1 MPAAERNA
9 PIMLKSAFATILALS
24 VCIALG
30 AQQSGQPA
38 MPPNHPQ
45 IKPQLP
51 QGHPPINPTVPEL
64 QPPPDPNPDD
74 VKSVDA
80 IIKAY
85 YASVS
90 GPKGQERDWKRLRS
104 LMLPEVHFLTTR
116 PLDNAAMP
124 MILSLDQFVEV
135 NKTYFE
141 KGGYFEDEISRK
153 VDNFGNVAQAFST
166 YESRHARSDAQPYSR
181 GINSIQLLND
191 GRRWYIASV
200 MWDFERQGTNPIPPQ
215 YLPTSAG
222 DKP

>member
-1 MPAAERNA
+1 
-9 PIMLKSAFATILALS
+9 MLKFAIATTIGLAMSLT
-24 VCIALG
+24 LG
-30 AQQSGQPA
+30 AQQAGQQTIPL
-38 MPPNHPQ
+38 NHPPVM
-45 IKPQLP
+45 PQLP
-51 QGHPPINPTVPEL
+51 QGHPPIGQTAPEV

-90 GPKGQERDWKRLRS
+90 GPRGQERDWKRLRS

-124 MILSLDQFVEV
+124 MILTLDQFVEI
-135 NKTYFE
+135 NRAYFE
-141 KGGYFEDEISRK
+141 RGGYFEDEIHR
-153 VDNFGNVAQAFST
+153 DMDTFGNVAQAFST
-166 YESRHARSDAQPYSR
+166 YESRRSREETQPYSR

-200 MWDFERQGTNPIPPQ
+200 MWDFERPGTNPIPPQ
-215 YLPTSAG
+215 YLAAPAG